1 VAQQMLIFAV
11 RGFITTQRKAAS
23 MNELSGRRVLVLE
36 DEYFIADDIAR
47 TLEQAGAEVVGPF
60 TRHADALNAL
70 KREQPVDFAV
80 LDINLQG
87 EISFVVAD
95 ALKERHVPFVF
106 ATGYGQ
112 PAIPAN
118 HQQVPRWEK
127 PFEPEALTEALALM
141 KNRAADAA

>member
-1 VAQQMLIFAV
+1 MLIFAV

-47 TLEQAGAEVVGPF
+47 TLEQAGAQVVGPF

-70 KREQPVDFAV
+70 EREHPLDFAV

-112 PAIPAN
+112 PAIPAS